1 MNLFIVQPLIAFV
14 LTGMFFTVIKKM
26 LLTWKG
32 IFSKVGSIS
41 IALAAKFF
49 E

>member
-1 MNLFIVQPLIAFV
+1 MNLFIEQPLITFV
-14 LTGMFFTVIKKM
+14 LTGMFFTIVKQM

-32 IFSKVGSIS
+32 IFSKIGSTS